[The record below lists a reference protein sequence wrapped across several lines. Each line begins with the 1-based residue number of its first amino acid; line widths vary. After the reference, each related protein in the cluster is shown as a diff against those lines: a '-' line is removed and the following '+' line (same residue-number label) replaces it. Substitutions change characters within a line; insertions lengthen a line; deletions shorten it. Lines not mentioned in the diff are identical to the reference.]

1 MILITPLKIKCYI
14 FLFSLIYM
22 FPSYAYVPR
31 IEFMFDSS
39 TELMEHMLCQIDLS
53 NFNSKAGKY

>member
-1 MILITPLKIKCYI
+1 
-14 FLFSLIYM
+14 M